1 MKPIMGIALHD
12 VPENRPPADFDHG
25 FGAELGLFA
34 EARSQPAAQNDDPHE
49 ENLPKKEPR
58 PGNLW
63 VTGGSAR
70 RLGKEPV
77 EFAAGGVEGALRL
90 FGTVVDGGAA
100 VFMDGAAE
108 KTVGRHFS

>member
-1 MKPIMGIALHD
+1 MPRIVAISVDRERWRSLRRFVIVPIG
-12 VPENRPPADFDHG
+12 
-25 FGAELGLFA
+25 
-34 EARSQPAAQNDDPHE
+34 
-49 ENLPKKEPR
+49 PR

-63 VTGGSAR
+63 VTGESAR

-77 EFAAGGVEGALRL
+77 EFVAGGVERALRL

-108 KTVGRHFS
+108 KTVGRHFSQRRVVVQVADDLPAQAPEIVHMLANGFG